1 MPADRAPQ
9 LTYSE
14 SQPAMLDEARRR
26 EKAAKLIT
34 VLCHFLGRADLSG
47 LTVADI
53 GCSAGFISDELAEAG
68 AAHVAGIDIDVP
80 GLGKAQERFGKRV
93 SFVCGD
99 GERLPFRDGSFDA
112 IVFNH
117 IYEHVVDPDAVVRE
131 LHRVLAGDGVLYL
144 GLGNKYG
151 IVEPHYKLPFLSYL
165 PHGLADRYVQVTG
178 RADRYYERFRGR
190 RGMRAM
196 LTGFEVWDYTFS
208 VMAEPDR
215 FRSDAD
221 MPGPVAKLPVRT
233 LKTLRPILPTF
244 LWVATKSANG
254 PRGPRLIEPPRRV

>member
-1 MPADRAPQ
+1 M
-9 LTYSE
+9 
-14 SQPAMLDEARRR
+14 
-26 EKAAKLIT
+26 
-34 VLCHFLGRADLSG
+34 
-47 LTVADI
+47 
-53 GCSAGFISDELAEAG
+53 
-68 AAHVAGIDIDVP
+68 
-80 GLGKAQERFGKRV
+80 
-93 SFVCGD
+93 
-99 GERLPFRDGSFDA
+99 
-112 IVFNH
+112 FNH
-117 IYEHVVDPDAVVRE
+117 IHEHVVDPDAVVRE

-165 PHGLADRYVQVTG
+165 PYGLADRYVQVTG

-215 FRSDAD
+215 FRSHGD
-221 MPGPVAKLPVRT
+221 MPGPVAKLPMRA

-244 LWVATKSANG
+244 LWVATKSVSG
-254 PRGPRLIEPPRRV
+254 PKGPQLIEPPRRV